1 VPERSVEPTEPESP
15 DAATSATEGATHA
28 DSPHARGTEDTAADV
43 TARPRG
49 ASTPPPQ
56 RHESTTHVFP
66 VKPTASAGPATAQPE
81 PPYNDGA
88 RAVPGAGTAI
98 PATTE
103 ALDQAELPRM
113 RLFAGFGMLISLGA
127 FGTTFII
134 AGDPVAR
141 AVFRTGAAAI
151 FLTNAWLLW
160 LTTRTGRYRLGPLVV
175 VWAGACFGVMSAV
188 YFFGAFSAA
197 VAAPMLGLCFVA
209 LGKSARLAVVVAILV
224 IGSHVAMAL
233 PVALGWIRDRALLK
247 SSAVPARQL
256 VVAEVLLVLLL
267 FAAWAMGRWLRRT
280 TSIAVAEVERA
291 KRLIGDQEVQLAE
304 ARADAARVKRVGEGR
319 WTGHKVGS
327 FQLGLVLGRGAMG
340 EVYEGKSASGV
351 EAAVK
356 LLTAKANDSP
366 KLFARFH
373 REMAVAAKL
382 DAPSIVK
389 VYEISD
395 PAAEVPY
402 IAMERLYGRDL
413 AAQLR
418 QVGKLVP
425 DDLAALVDQVARG
438 LEVARAAGVV
448 HRDLKPHNIFR
459 AEDADRPPVWKI
471 LDFGVSK
478 VLGGAG
484 EGTLTGEGIVGTPQ
498 YMAPEQAA
506 GRPVTHAADVY
517 ALAAIVYRCITGRP
531 PFTDGDLAQLVY
543 KVVHRPPQRPSTFA
557 RVSIPT
563 EEVLAIGL
571 AKDPEARFPSALA
584 FAQALAEARK
594 GRRPDS
600 RRTRD
605 VWS

>member
-1 VPERSVEPTEPESP
+1 MYPDGLESVKAGYPGGTVVEPTEPASP
-15 DAATSATEGATHA
+15 DDATSGAAEGATQA
-28 DSPHARGTEDTAADV
+28 DSPHALGTEDTAADV
-43 TARPRG
+43 TARARG
-49 ASTPPPQ
+49 GSVPPPQ
-56 RHESTTHVFP
+56 RHESTTHVFAA
-66 VKPTASAGPATAQPE
+66 KPAVSAGSVGPAA
-81 PPYNDGA
+81 
-88 RAVPGAGTAI
+88 
-98 PATTE
+98 TE

-113 RLFAGFGMLISLGA
+113 RLFAGFGMLISAAA
-127 FGTTFII
+127 FGTTYILG
-134 AGDPVAR
+134 GDAVAR
-141 AVFRTGAAAI
+141 AVFRIGAAAI
-151 FLTNAWLLW
+151 FTTNLWLLW

-209 LGKSARLAVVVAILV
+209 LGKSARLAIVVAILV

-233 PVALGWIRDRALLK
+233 PVALGWIEDRALLK
-247 SSAVPARQL
+247 SSGVPARQL
-256 VVAEVLLVLLL
+256 LVAEVLLVFLLI
-267 FAAWAMGRWLRRT
+267 AAWAMGRWLRRT

-291 KRLIGDQEVQLAE
+291 RRLIGDQEVQLAE

-327 FQLGLVLGRGAMG
+327 YQLGLVLGRGAMG
-340 EVYEGKSASGV
+340 EVYEGKSAAGV

-373 REMAVAAKL
+373 REMVVAAKL
-382 DAPSIVK
+382 ESPNIVK
-389 VYEISD
+389 VFEISE
-395 PAAEVPY
+395 PQAEVPY
-402 IAMERLYGRDL
+402 LAMERLYGRDL

-425 DDLAALVDQVARG
+425 DELAALVDQVARG
-438 LEVARAAGVV
+438 LEVARKASVV

-459 AEDADRPPVWKI
+459 AEYSDRPPVWKV

-478 VLGGAG
+478 VIGGG

-506 GRPVTHAADVY
+506 GKPVTPAADVY

-543 KVVHRPPQRPSTFA
+543 KVVHRPPQRPSAFA
-557 RVSIPT
+557 RVSIPV

-571 AKDPEARFPSALA
+571 AKEPEARFPSALA

-605 VWS
+605 AWS

>member
-1 VPERSVEPTEPESP
+1 VPERPVEPTEPESP
-15 DAATSATEGATHA
+15 DDATSATEGATQA
-28 DSPHARGTEDTAADV
+28 DSPQALGTEDTAADI
-43 TARPRG
+43 TARSRG
-49 ASTPPPQ
+49 SSVQPSP
-56 RHESTTHVFP
+56 RHESTTHVFAAKP
-66 VKPTASAGPATAQPE
+66 VASG
-81 PPYNDGA
+81 GS
-88 RAVPGAGTAI
+88 AVPAA
-98 PATTE
+98 TE

-113 RLFAGFGMLISLGA
+113 RLFAGFGMLISAAAFATTYILG
-127 FGTTFII
+127 
-134 AGDPVAR
+134 GDPVAR
-141 AVFRTGAAAI
+141 AVFRAGTATI
-151 FLTNAWLLW
+151 FATNAWLLW

-188 YFFGAFSAA
+188 YFFGAYSAA

-209 LGKSARLAVVVAILV
+209 LGKSARLAIVVAILV

-247 SSAVPARQL
+247 SSGVPARQL
-256 VVAEVLLVLLL
+256 LVAEVLLVSLLV
-267 FAAWAMGRWLRRT
+267 AAWAMGRWLRRT
-280 TSIAVAEVERA
+280 TSIAAAEVERA
-291 KRLIGDQEVQLAE
+291 RRLIGDQEVQLAE

-340 EVYEGKSASGV
+340 EVYEGKTASGV
-351 EAAVK
+351 EGAVK

-382 DAPSIVK
+382 ESPNIVK

-395 PAAEVPY
+395 PHAEVPY

-438 LEVARAAGVV
+438 LEVARRAGVV

-459 AEDADRPPVWKI
+459 AESGDGPPVWKI

-478 VLGGAG
+478 VIGG

-506 GRPVTHAADVY
+506 GKPVTPAADVY

-543 KVVHRPPQRPSTFA
+543 KVVHSPPQRPSAFA
-557 RVSIPT
+557 RVSIPV

-571 AKDPEARFPSALA
+571 AKEPEARFPSALA
-584 FAQALAEARK
+584 FAQALAEARR

-605 VWS
+605 AWS